1 MHGLI
6 NRSIQ
11 SFVRD
16 TYGHTAWDAIVA
28 DANLGFKCF
37 EALTVYDDKITFDV
51 VEAASN
57 RLAKPRDIFLE
68 DLGTYLCTHPN
79 LEAVRRLLRFGGET
93 FVDFLWSLDDLAD
106 RARLAVPELDLPN
119 MELREH
125 MSGGLTLRCSDGRS
139 GFGHV
144 MVGVLRSM
152 SDDYGTLAL
161 LSYMGSD
168 GGDELIS
175 IQLLEA
181 GYSKGRTFELS
192 PRAV

>member
-16 TYGHTAWDAIVA
+16 TYGHAVWDGIAV

-51 VEAASN
+51 ISAASH
-57 RLAKPRDIFLE
+57 RLGKPRDIFLE

-106 RARLAVPELDLPN
+106 RARLAVPELDLPC
-119 MELREH
+119 MELFEH
-125 MSGGLTLRCSDGRS
+125 KSDGLTLRCCSGRS
-139 GFGHV
+139 GYGHV
-144 MVGVLRSM
+144 MVGVLRAM

-181 GYSKGRTFELS
+181 DFAKGRTFELS

>member
-16 TYGHTAWDAIVA
+16 TYGHPAWDGIVA
-28 DANLGFKCF
+28 DTNLGSNCF
-37 EALTVYDDKITFDV
+37 EALTVYDDQITFDV
-51 VEAASN
+51 IDAASSK
-57 RLAKPRDIFLE
+57 LGKPRDIFLE
-68 DLGTYLCTHPN
+68 DLGTYLCTHQN
-79 LEAVRRLLRFGGET
+79 LEPVRRLLRFGGET
-93 FVDFLWSLDDLAD
+93 FVDFLWSLDDLVD
-106 RARLAVPELDLPN
+106 RARLAVPELELPG
-119 MELREH
+119 MELLEH
-125 MSGGLTLRCSDGRS
+125 KSGGLTLRCAVGRS

-144 MVGVLRSM
+144 MVGVLRAM

-161 LSYMGSD
+161 LTHMGCD

-181 GYSKGRTFELS
+181 EFSKGRAFELS